1 MLTTY
6 FFCANNTTYFSYG
19 WFSMSVCAVKSEGQ
33 LCPIKL
39 CAPTDGTA
47 QVALARLRRLKRRP
61 CSEGTVVPFWDTAFG
76 ASNRNA
82 ARRFDQCF
90 DFVESASRRTRRRW
104 EDNSQ

>member
-6 FFCANNTTYFSYG
+6 FFCANNPTSFSYG
-19 WFSMSVCAVKSEGQ
+19 WFSMSVYTVKSEGQ
-33 LCPIKL
+33 LTPIKL
-39 CAPTDGTA
+39 CPPTDGA
-47 QVALARLRRLKRRP
+47 ALARLRRLKRRP
-61 CSEGTVVPFWDTAFG
+61 CSQGTVMPFWDTAFG

-82 ARRFDQCF
+82 ARRFDPCF